1 MRDLDL
7 IAKMKSTTEF
17 IERAADT
24 DVAALRR
31 PDGTGLLMAALGNTD
46 TASRYATTHWL
57 LDRGCRPGPPNSEG
71 DTELHVLFAHVK
83 HDVSEDVK
91 IATRL
96 IELGADVNAVS
107 PRNGLVF
114 CDVLWM
120 KFTDE
125 DLEPIYRL
133 WFDQP
138 VRLDFE
144 TPAKRGRDPLG
155 LARALPY
162 RASILERMENYL
174 RNA

>member
-1 MRDLDL
+1 M
-7 IAKMKSTTEF
+7 
-17 IERAADT
+17 
-24 DVAALRR
+24 
-31 PDGTGLLMAALGNTD
+31 
-46 TASRYATTHWL
+46 
-57 LDRGCRPGPPNSEG
+57 
-71 DTELHVLFAHVK
+71 LFAHVK

-144 TPAKRGRDPLG
+144 TPAKRIPRPSRDGACP
-155 LARALPY
+155 ALSTEHP
-162 RASILERMENYL
+162 
-174 RNA
+174 

>member
-1 MRDLDL
+1 M
-7 IAKMKSTTEF
+7 
-17 IERAADT
+17 
-24 DVAALRR
+24 
-31 PDGTGLLMAALGNTD
+31 
-46 TASRYATTHWL
+46 
-57 LDRGCRPGPPNSEG
+57 
-71 DTELHVLFAHVK
+71 LFAHVK

-96 IELGADVNAVS
+96 IELGADVNVVS

-155 LARALPY
+155 MARALPY